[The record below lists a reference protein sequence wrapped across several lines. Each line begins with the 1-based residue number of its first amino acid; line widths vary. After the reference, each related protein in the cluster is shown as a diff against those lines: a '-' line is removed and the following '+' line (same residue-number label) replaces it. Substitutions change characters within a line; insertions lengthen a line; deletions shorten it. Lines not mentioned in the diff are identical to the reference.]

1 MKKHPLSLLTLSAL
15 VLLGTNP
22 IRAEEI
28 TPEIKTVSQLRQ
40 ETKVSHLLLSQGT
53 IPPAITQA
61 VEVDDMDITVT
72 GTRTPRQ
79 LLDSPSSITIIQR
92 EDIQL
97 NLITNSRELLK
108 YEPNISTTADP
119 RYRLTYGGRAIL
131 AEKRTP

>member
-53 IPPAITQA
+53 IPPAIAQA
-61 VEVDDMDITVT
+61 VEIDEIDITVT
-72 GTRTPRQ
+72 GTRTPANYWIA
-79 LLDSPSSITIIQR
+79 LVPLPSFSEKTS
-92 EDIQL
+92 
-97 NLITNSRELLK
+97 NS
-108 YEPNISTTADP
+108 T
-119 RYRLTYGGRAIL
+119 
-131 AEKRTP
+131 